1 MGRDLPGSSRVEKS
15 QVLVIGSGL
24 AGLAAAL
31 QAQSGGVRV
40 VVLEKM
46 DEARSGGNTRFA
58 GGTIAV
64 PCGADSQARTG
75 YVEDFVAKAGGRCN
89 RKVIEVLA
97 DNVLNDVSWL
107 GTHGAC
113 FDPVTPVAPYRVN
126 AVHIAPA
133 QFVGMPA
140 FLEALR
146 TSFVRRGG
154 TMVYETRA
162 KQLILNEQGCVCGV
176 RAAGRDGVID
186 YLADSTVLAT
196 GGYTANRELLESF
209 VDPKAG
215 AMVVRGVSW
224 ATGDGL
230 LMAREIG
237 AGLTHMGGLASLHV
251 AAVSPENPRHGIPDH
266 AVPYCLS
273 INLKGERFH
282 DESSGYVANGKAA
295 LKQPAQRIALIFD
308 EEIKQQQR
316 VSKSFATFRRMGIPV
331 LEAGSLAKLA
341 SQMDVPSGQ
350 FLRTIGEYNAAVE
363 NNQAL
368 AANPPKA
375 ALAYKIQTPKFYAFY
390 PLIPGITSSFGGLMI
405 DSEARVLETG
415 GRVTPGLYAAGEVT
429 GGLYYDDYIGG
440 SALANC
446 LVMGRRA
453 GARAAARCSVSTET
467 VQSIYP
473 KTMRMK
479 K

>member
-1 MGRDLPGSSRVEKS
+1 MGKSLPKSSRVEKS
-15 QVLVIGSGL
+15 RVLVIGTGL

-64 PCGADSQARTG
+64 PCSTEPQARIG
-75 YVEDFVAKAGGRCN
+75 YFDDFVAKAGGRCN
-89 RKVIEVLA
+89 REVIDVLA
-97 DNVLNDVSWL
+97 HNALDDLSWL
-107 GTHGAC
+107 GTHGARI
-113 FDPVTPVAPYRVN
+113 DPATPIAPYRVN
-126 AVHIAPA
+126 AAHISPA

-140 FLEALR
+140 FLEALKA
-146 TSFVRRGG
+146 SLVRMGG
-154 TMVYETRA
+154 TMVYETKA
-162 KQLILNEQGCVCGV
+162 KQLVMDPQGRVCGV
-176 RAAGRDGVID
+176 RAVDKDGVVD
-186 YLADSTVLAT
+186 YLADATVLAT

-209 VDPKAG
+209 VDPNAS

-224 ATGDGL
+224 STGDGL

-273 INLKGERFH
+273 INLEGKRFH
-282 DESSGYVANGKAA
+282 DESSGYVANGKAS
-295 LKQPAQRIALIFD
+295 LRQPAQRIALIFD
-308 EEIKQQQR
+308 EEIKKQQR
-316 VSKSFATFRRMGIPV
+316 VSKSFATFQRMGFPI
-331 LEAGSLAKLA
+331 LEADTLAELA
-341 SQMDVPSGQ
+341 LKMNVPAGQ
-350 FLRTIGEYNAAVE
+350 FVQTVEEFNAAVK
-363 NNQAL
+363 NHQAL
-368 AANPPKA
+368 TANPPKA
-375 ALAYKIQTPKFYAFY
+375 ALAYRIQTPKFYAFY

-405 DSEARVLETG
+405 NSEAQVLETD
-415 GRVTPGLYAAGEVT
+415 GRIIPGLYAAGEVT
-429 GGLYYDDYIGG
+429 GGLFYADYIGG

-453 GARAAARCSVSTET
+453 GARAAALRSVSTET
-467 VQSIYP
+467 IHSIYP
-473 KTMRMK
+473 KTSRTEK
-479 K
+479 